1 SITMAYN
8 GDGSYNK
15 RMRTDGASD
24 NFSQKNGSYGYQE
37 NENPAR
43 RWKGEPEAPNHI
55 ILMTVLNPAYPI
67 TVDVIHQITKTF
79 GDVQRIVIFKK
90 RGVQAMVEFENID
103 IATSALEGLQGA
115 DIYSGCCTLRVE
127 YGKAKK
133 LNVYKN
139 DSESW
144 DFTTPVF
151 GGTKPHEGGGS
162 SSGRPPLLQ
171 EPRGFGGGGMGG
183 PMGQGMPG
191 RNNFNSSFNGPSQER
206 FGGPQTNGIL
216 GNGMRGSGGMGGSIM
231 GSNGGQRDQFGG
243 HGGQTMGGMSHGGQE
258 GTQQGAVL
266 MVYGLNKDKM
276 NADRLFNLLCLYGNV
291 DRVKFLKTKEG
302 CAMVQ
307 MGDGLAVERA
317 VANLNN
323 TTFFGSKMQL
333 GYSKQ
338 AFLADVQQPFE
349 LPDKTPSFKYY
360 LGNKKNRFINPEMAS
375 KNRIQPPSR
384 ILHFFNTPPG
394 LQEDQ
399 LLQIFIDADVTPP
412 KSIHLLPSKTE
423 RSSRGLLEFNDIP
436 EALDALIVGNH
447 VPVSSHSEESKFPFT
462 MKLCFSSTRHM
473 PSNVGD

>member
-1 SITMAYN
+1 
-8 GDGSYNK
+8 
-15 RMRTDGASD
+15 
-24 NFSQKNGSYGYQE
+24 
-37 NENPAR
+37 
-43 RWKGEPEAPNHI
+43 
-55 ILMTVLNPAYPI
+55 
-67 TVDVIHQITKTF
+67 
-79 GDVQRIVIFKK
+79 
-90 RGVQAMVEFENID
+90 
-103 IATSALEGLQGA
+103 
-115 DIYSGCCTLRVE
+115 
-127 YGKAKK
+127 
-133 LNVYKN
+133 
-139 DSESW
+139 
-144 DFTTPVF
+144 
-151 GGTKPHEGGGS
+151 
-162 SSGRPPLLQ
+162 
-171 EPRGFGGGGMGG
+171 
-183 PMGQGMPG
+183 
-191 RNNFNSSFNGPSQER
+191 
-206 FGGPQTNGIL
+206 
-216 GNGMRGSGGMGGSIM
+216 M